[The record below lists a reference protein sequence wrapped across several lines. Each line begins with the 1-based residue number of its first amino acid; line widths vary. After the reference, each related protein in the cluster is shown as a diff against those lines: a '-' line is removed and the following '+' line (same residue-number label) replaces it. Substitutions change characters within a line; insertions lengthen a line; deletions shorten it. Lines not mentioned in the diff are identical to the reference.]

1 MHTEDFMSAAQQG
14 QTRHGGGRA
23 KLDRQD
29 VVLLSILQRDASQSV
44 GDLADK
50 VGMSKSACWRRLQ
63 KLEAEGVIRGRVA
76 LLDANAL
83 DLSLTVYIS
92 VRTNQHNDEWAARFL
107 EATEQIP
114 GVLEVYRM
122 SGDLDYLIKAVVADM
137 PGYDRLYKQ
146 LIKADI
152 YDVSSSFVMETMKH
166 TTCLP
171 L

>member
-1 MHTEDFMSAAQQG
+1 MTTMNRDA
-14 QTRHGGGRA
+14 
-23 KLDRQD
+23 LDRQD
-29 VVLLSILQRDASQSV
+29 IVMLRILQQDASLSV
-44 GDLADK
+44 GELADQ

-63 KLEAEGVIRGRVA
+63 KLEKEGVIKGRVA
-76 LLDANAL
+76 LLDANTL

-92 VRTNQHNDEWAARFL
+92 VRTNQHNDEWAAKFQR
-107 EATEQIP
+107 ATEQIP

>member
-1 MHTEDFMSAAQQG
+1 MQ
-14 QTRHGGGRA
+14 
-23 KLDRQD
+23 LDRQD
-29 VVLLSILQRDASQSV
+29 IVLLSILQKDSSQSV
-44 GDLADK
+44 GELADT

-63 KLEAEGVIRGRVA
+63 KLEKEGVIRQRVA

-83 DLSLTVYIS
+83 NLSLTVYIS
-92 VRTNQHNDEWAARFL
+92 VRTNQHNDEWAATFQR
-107 EATEQIP
+107 ATELIP

-122 SGDLDYLIKAVVADM
+122 SVDLDYLIKAVVVDM
-137 PGYDRLYKQ
+137 PDYDRLYKQ

-152 YDVSSSFVMETMKH
+152 YDVSSSFVMETLRH

>member
-1 MHTEDFMSAAQQG
+1 MQ
-14 QTRHGGGRA
+14 
-23 KLDRQD
+23 LDRQD
-29 VVLLSILQRDASQSV
+29 IVLLSILQKDSSQSV
-44 GDLADK
+44 GELADT

-63 KLEAEGVIRGRVA
+63 KLEKEGVIRQRVA

-83 DLSLTVYIS
+83 NLSLTVYIS
-92 VRTNQHNDEWAARFL
+92 VRTNQHNDEWAATFHR
-107 EATEQIP
+107 ATELIP

-137 PGYDRLYKQ
+137 PDYDRLYKQ

-152 YDVSSSFVMETMKH
+152 YDVSSSFVMETLRH

>member
-1 MHTEDFMSAAQQG
+1 MQ
-14 QTRHGGGRA
+14 
-23 KLDRQD
+23 LDRQD
-29 VVLLSILQRDASQSV
+29 IVLLSILQKDSSQSV
-44 GDLADK
+44 GELADT

-63 KLEAEGVIRGRVA
+63 KLEKEGVIRQRVA
-76 LLDANAL
+76 LLDANAVN
-83 DLSLTVYIS
+83 LSLTVYIS
-92 VRTNQHNDEWAARFL
+92 VRTNQHNDEWAATFQR
-107 EATEQIP
+107 ATELIP

-137 PGYDRLYKQ
+137 PDYDRLYKQ

-152 YDVSSSFVMETMKH
+152 YDVSSSFVMETLRH

>member
-1 MHTEDFMSAAQQG
+1 MQ
-14 QTRHGGGRA
+14 
-23 KLDRQD
+23 LDRQD
-29 VVLLSILQRDASQSV
+29 IVLLSILQKDSSQSV
-44 GDLADK
+44 GELADI

-63 KLEAEGVIRGRVA
+63 KLEKEGVIRQRVA

-83 DLSLTVYIS
+83 NLSLTVYIS
-92 VRTNQHNDEWAARFL
+92 VRTNQHNDEWAATFQR
-107 EATEQIP
+107 ATELIP

-137 PGYDRLYKQ
+137 PDYDRLYKQ

-152 YDVSSSFVMETMKH
+152 YDVSSSFVMETLRH

>member
-1 MHTEDFMSAAQQG
+1 MQ
-14 QTRHGGGRA
+14 
-23 KLDRQD
+23 LDRQD
-29 VVLLSILQRDASQSV
+29 IVLLSILQKNSSQSV
-44 GDLADK
+44 GELADT

-63 KLEAEGVIRGRVA
+63 KLEKEGVIRQRVA
-76 LLDANAL
+76 LLDATAL
-83 DLSLTVYIS
+83 NLSLTVYIS
-92 VRTNQHNDEWAARFL
+92 VRTNQHNDEWAATFQR
-107 EATEQIP
+107 ATELIP

-137 PGYDRLYKQ
+137 PEYDRLYKQ

-152 YDVSSSFVMETMKH
+152 YDVSSSFVMETLRH

>member
-1 MHTEDFMSAAQQG
+1 MQ
-14 QTRHGGGRA
+14 
-23 KLDRQD
+23 LDRQD
-29 VVLLSILQRDASQSV
+29 IVILSIIQRDASQSV
-44 GDLADK
+44 GELADT

-63 KLEAEGVIRGRVA
+63 KLESQGVIKQRVA

-83 DLSLTVYIS
+83 NLSLTVYIS
-92 VRTNQHNDEWAARFL
+92 VRTNQHNDEWAATFQR
-107 EATEQIP
+107 ATELIP

-137 PGYDRLYKQ
+137 PDYDRLYKQ

-152 YDVSSSFVMETMKH
+152 YDVSSSFVMETLKH

>member
-1 MHTEDFMSAAQQG
+1 MQ
-14 QTRHGGGRA
+14 
-23 KLDRQD
+23 LDRQD
-29 VVLLSILQRDASQSV
+29 IVLLSILQKDSSQSV
-44 GDLADK
+44 GELADT

-63 KLEAEGVIRGRVA
+63 KLEKEGVIRQRVA

-83 DLSLTVYIS
+83 NLSLTVYIS
-92 VRTNQHNDEWAARFL
+92 VRTNQHNDEWAATFQR
-107 EATEQIP
+107 ATELIP

-137 PGYDRLYKQ
+137 PDYDRLYKQ

-152 YDVSSSFVMETMKH
+152 YDVSSSFAMETLRH

>member
-1 MHTEDFMSAAQQG
+1 MQ
-14 QTRHGGGRA
+14 
-23 KLDRQD
+23 LDRQD
-29 VVLLSILQRDASQSV
+29 IVLLSIIQKDSSQSV
-44 GDLADK
+44 GELADT

-63 KLEAEGVIRGRVA
+63 KLESQGVIKQRVA

-83 DLSLTVYIS
+83 NLSLTVYIS
-92 VRTNQHNDEWAARFL
+92 VSTNQHNDEWAATFQR
-107 EATEQIP
+107 ATELIP

-137 PGYDRLYKQ
+137 PDYDRLYKQ

-152 YDVSSSFVMETMKH
+152 YDVSSSFVMETLKH

>member
-1 MHTEDFMSAAQQG
+1 MQ
-14 QTRHGGGRA
+14 
-23 KLDRQD
+23 LDRQD
-29 VVLLSILQRDASQSV
+29 IVLLSILQKDSSQSV
-44 GDLADK
+44 GELADT

-63 KLEAEGVIRGRVA
+63 KLEKEGVIRQRVA

-83 DLSLTVYIS
+83 NLSLTVYIS
-92 VRTNQHNDEWAARFL
+92 VRTNQHNDEWAATFQRT
-107 EATEQIP
+107 TELIP

-137 PGYDRLYKQ
+137 PDYDRLYKQ

-152 YDVSSSFVMETMKH
+152 YDVSSSFVMETLRH

>member
-1 MHTEDFMSAAQQG
+1 MQ
-14 QTRHGGGRA
+14 
-23 KLDRQD
+23 LDRQD
-29 VVLLSILQRDASQSV
+29 IVLLSILQKDSSQSV
-44 GDLADK
+44 GELADT

-63 KLEAEGVIRGRVA
+63 KFEKEGVIRQRVA
-76 LLDANAL
+76 LLDANARN
-83 DLSLTVYIS
+83 LSLTVYIS
-92 VRTNQHNDEWAARFL
+92 VRTNQHNDEWAATFQR
-107 EATEQIP
+107 ATELIP

-137 PGYDRLYKQ
+137 PDYDRLYKQ

-152 YDVSSSFVMETMKH
+152 YDVSSSFVMETLRH

>member
-1 MHTEDFMSAAQQG
+1 MQ
-14 QTRHGGGRA
+14 
-23 KLDRQD
+23 LDRQD
-29 VVLLSILQRDASQSV
+29 IVLLSILQKDSSQSV
-44 GDLADK
+44 GELADT

-63 KLEAEGVIRGRVA
+63 KLEKEGVIRQRVA
-76 LLDANAL
+76 LLDASAL
-83 DLSLTVYIS
+83 NLSLTVYIS
-92 VRTNQHNDEWAARFL
+92 VRTNQHNDEWAATFQR
-107 EATEQIP
+107 ATELIP

-137 PGYDRLYKQ
+137 PDYDRLYKQ

-152 YDVSSSFVMETMKH
+152 YDVSSSFVMETLRH

>member
-1 MHTEDFMSAAQQG
+1 MQ
-14 QTRHGGGRA
+14 
-23 KLDRQD
+23 LDRQD
-29 VVLLSILQRDASQSV
+29 IVLLSILQKDSSQSV
-44 GDLADK
+44 GELADT

-63 KLEAEGVIRGRVA
+63 KLEKEGVIRQRVA

-83 DLSLTVYIS
+83 NLSLTVYIS
-92 VRTNQHNDEWAARFL
+92 VRTNQHNDDWAATFQR
-107 EATEQIP
+107 ATELIP

-137 PGYDRLYKQ
+137 PDYDRLYKQ

-152 YDVSSSFVMETMKH
+152 YDVSSSFVMETLRH

>member
-1 MHTEDFMSAAQQG
+1 MQ
-14 QTRHGGGRA
+14 
-23 KLDRQD
+23 LDRQD
-29 VVLLSILQRDASQSV
+29 IVLLSILQKDSSQSV
-44 GDLADK
+44 GELADT

-63 KLEAEGVIRGRVA
+63 KLKKEGIIRQRVA

-83 DLSLTVYIS
+83 NLSLTVYIS
-92 VRTNQHNDEWAARFL
+92 VRTNQHNDEWAATFQR
-107 EATEQIP
+107 ATELIP

-137 PGYDRLYKQ
+137 PDYDRLYKQ

-152 YDVSSSFVMETMKH
+152 YDVSSSFVMETLRH

>member
-1 MHTEDFMSAAQQG
+1 MQ
-14 QTRHGGGRA
+14 
-23 KLDRQD
+23 LDRQD
-29 VVLLSILQRDASQSV
+29 IVLLSILQKDSSQSV
-44 GDLADK
+44 GELADT

-63 KLEAEGVIRGRVA
+63 KLEKEGVIRQRVA

-83 DLSLTVYIS
+83 NLSLTVYIS
-92 VRTNQHNDEWAARFL
+92 VRTNQHNDEWAATFQR
-107 EATEQIP
+107 ATELIP

-137 PGYDRLYKQ
+137 PDYDRLYKQ

-152 YDVSSSFVMETMKH
+152 YDVSSSFVMETLRH

-171 L
+171 LLPSPLSASLRSLF

>member
-1 MHTEDFMSAAQQG
+1 MQ
-14 QTRHGGGRA
+14 
-23 KLDRQD
+23 LDRQD
-29 VVLLSILQRDASQSV
+29 IVLLSILQKDSSQSV
-44 GDLADK
+44 GELADT

-63 KLEAEGVIRGRVA
+63 KLEKEGVIRQRVA

-83 DLSLTVYIS
+83 NLSLTVYIS
-92 VRTNQHNDEWAARFL
+92 VRTNQHNDEWAATFQR
-107 EATEQIP
+107 ATELIP

-137 PGYDRLYKQ
+137 PDYDRLYKQ

-152 YDVSSSFVMETMKH
+152 YDVSSSFVMETLRH
-166 TTCLP
+166 TTSLP

>member
-1 MHTEDFMSAAQQG
+1 MQ
-14 QTRHGGGRA
+14 
-23 KLDRQD
+23 LDRQD
-29 VVLLSILQRDASQSV
+29 IVLLSILQKDSSQSV
-44 GDLADK
+44 GELADT

-63 KLEAEGVIRGRVA
+63 KLEKEGVIRQRVA

-83 DLSLTVYIS
+83 NLSLTVDIS
-92 VRTNQHNDEWAARFL
+92 VRTNQHNDEWAATFQR
-107 EATEQIP
+107 ATELIP

-137 PGYDRLYKQ
+137 PDYDRLYKQ

-152 YDVSSSFVMETMKH
+152 YDVSSSFVMETLRH

>member
-1 MHTEDFMSAAQQG
+1 MQ
-14 QTRHGGGRA
+14 
-23 KLDRQD
+23 LDRQD
-29 VVLLSILQRDASQSV
+29 IVLLSILQKDSSQSV
-44 GDLADK
+44 GELADT
-50 VGMSKSACWRRLQ
+50 VGLSKSACWRRLQ
-63 KLEAEGVIRGRVA
+63 KLEKEGVIRQRVA

-83 DLSLTVYIS
+83 NLSLTVYIS
-92 VRTNQHNDEWAARFL
+92 VRTNQHNDEWAATFQR
-107 EATEQIP
+107 ATELIP

-137 PGYDRLYKQ
+137 PDYDRLYKQ

-152 YDVSSSFVMETMKH
+152 YDVSSSFVMETLRH

>member
-1 MHTEDFMSAAQQG
+1 MQIDG
-14 QTRHGGGRA
+14 QEI
-23 KLDRQD
+23 
-29 VVLLSILQRDASQSV
+29 VILSILQKDSSQSV
-44 GDLADK
+44 GELADT

-63 KLEAEGVIRGRVA
+63 KLEKEGVIRQRVA

-83 DLSLTVYIS
+83 NLSLTVYIS
-92 VRTNQHNDEWAARFL
+92 VRTNQHNDEWAATFQR
-107 EATEQIP
+107 ATELIP

-137 PGYDRLYKQ
+137 PDYDRLYKQ

-152 YDVSSSFVMETMKH
+152 YDVSSSFVMETLRH

>member
-1 MHTEDFMSAAQQG
+1 MITMNRDA
-14 QTRHGGGRA
+14 
-23 KLDRQD
+23 LDRQD
-29 VVLLSILQRDASQSV
+29 IVILRILQQDASLSV
-44 GDLADK
+44 GELADQ

-63 KLEAEGVIRGRVA
+63 KLEKEGVIKGRVV
-76 LLDANAL
+76 LLDANTL

-92 VRTNQHNDEWAARFL
+92 VRTNQHNDEWAAKFQR
-107 EATEQIP
+107 ATEQIP

>member
-1 MHTEDFMSAAQQG
+1 MQ
-14 QTRHGGGRA
+14 
-23 KLDRQD
+23 LDRQD
-29 VVLLSILQRDASQSV
+29 IALLSILQKDSSQSA
-44 GDLADK
+44 GELADT

-63 KLEAEGVIRGRVA
+63 KLEKEGVIRQRVA

-83 DLSLTVYIS
+83 NLSLTVYIS
-92 VRTNQHNDEWAARFL
+92 VRTNQHNDEWAATFQR
-107 EATEQIP
+107 ATELIP

-137 PGYDRLYKQ
+137 PDYDRLYKQ

-152 YDVSSSFVMETMKH
+152 YDVSSSFVMETLRH

>member
-1 MHTEDFMSAAQQG
+1 MQ
-14 QTRHGGGRA
+14 
-23 KLDRQD
+23 LDRQD
-29 VVLLSILQRDASQSV
+29 IFLLSILQKDSSQSV
-44 GDLADK
+44 GELADT

-63 KLEAEGVIRGRVA
+63 KLEKEGVIRQRVA

-83 DLSLTVYIS
+83 NLSLTVYIS
-92 VRTNQHNDEWAARFL
+92 VRTNQHNDEWAATFQR
-107 EATEQIP
+107 ATELIP

-137 PGYDRLYKQ
+137 PDYDRLYKQ

-152 YDVSSSFVMETMKH
+152 YDVSSSFVMETLRH

>member
-1 MHTEDFMSAAQQG
+1 MQ
-14 QTRHGGGRA
+14 
-23 KLDRQD
+23 LDRQD
-29 VVLLSILQRDASQSV
+29 IVLLSILQKDSSQSV
-44 GDLADK
+44 GELADT

-63 KLEAEGVIRGRVA
+63 KLEKEGVIRQRVA

-83 DLSLTVYIS
+83 NLSLTVYIS
-92 VRTNQHNDEWAARFL
+92 VRTNQHNDEWAATFQR
-107 EATEQIP
+107 ATELIP

-137 PGYDRLYKQ
+137 PDYDRLYKQ

-152 YDVSSSFVMETMKH
+152 YDVSSSFVMETLTH

>member
-1 MHTEDFMSAAQQG
+1 MQ
-14 QTRHGGGRA
+14 
-23 KLDRQD
+23 LDRQD
-29 VVLLSILQRDASQSV
+29 IVLLSILQKDSSQSV
-44 GDLADK
+44 GELADT

-63 KLEAEGVIRGRVA
+63 KLEKEGVIRQRVA

-83 DLSLTVYIS
+83 NLSLTVYIS
-92 VRTNQHNDEWAARFL
+92 VRTNQHNDEWAATFQR
-107 EATEQIP
+107 ATELIP

-122 SGDLDYLIKAVVADM
+122 SGDLDYLIKAVGADM
-137 PGYDRLYKQ
+137 PDYDRLYKQ

-152 YDVSSSFVMETMKH
+152 YDVSSSFVMETLRH